1 MKTLIATLAITTSA
15 SSASAGIVTFDNLPA
30 TYGSTQYQGQ
40 RLNVPLDGFTF
51 TSSKMSFDSY
61 YNWFYYNSQ
70 NSYLANRSPAYA
82 IGVNGTTA
90 MASGYYHY
98 NPDQTYNISRTDGGL
113 WKFDQAV
120 FTSLWA
126 MGNIR
131 LMGYRNGVQVLDIT
145 QGISNTQQ
153 TMVSNSSYPGP
164 DDRIDTLKITN
175 TVVNNSIHRH
185 FIMDDMHYTL
195 SVPAP
200 SVLAMIGL
208 AICGLGNRRRKDS
221 NV

>member
-15 SSASAGIVTFDNLPA
+15 SADIVTFDNLPS
-30 TYGSTQYQGQ
+30 TYNSTQYYGE

-51 TSSKMSFDSY
+51 TSSAMNFGSY

-70 NSYLANRSPAYA
+70 NSYISSPAYA
-82 IGVNGTTA
+82 IGVNGTNA
-90 MASGYYHY
+90 IFSGYYQY
-98 NPDQTYNISRTDGGL
+98 NPNSTYNISRTDGGL
-113 WKFDQAV
+113 WKFNQAV
-120 FTSLWA
+120 FTSVLF

-131 LMGYRNGVQVLDIT
+131 LMGYRNGVQVLDIA

-153 TMVSNSSYPGP
+153 TVVSNSSYPGP

-175 TVVNNSIHRH
+175 TLGAGNNSSNRH

-195 SVPAP
+195 FPVPAP